1 MQQHF
6 YAFRNSFAAM
16 FVLLFVFTASIL
28 RGQTLYIGADN
39 GDWLTASN
47 WNNGVPASGN
57 NATIPGGKIVV
68 FNGSVTVDYNVDNFG
83 TLINAGTTTVSGAIS
98 SGGAFTNNAAATLTV
113 NTGGSVLFAGG
124 FANAG
129 TVTNRGTT
137 TVNTAPLSNAAT
149 GIINNEATWNQFIGV
164 TNDGIF
170 SNKAGTFSCPQA
182 FANNK
187 TVENLV
193 GATWVIDFGGTFT
206 NATGSTL
213 NNAGTFRNLSTFTNN
228 TTVTNTGVFQNNG
241 AHNCNGTFNN
251 NGSGRLESTS
261 TVNVAGRINNAATA
275 TIESGFR
282 FNILANGYT
291 SNAGTFINRDQID
304 IKTNGAFINETGA
317 SLTGQFGSSIL
328 NAGYFKVS
336 ANATVTKNGG
346 LTNSNL
352 VEIFGTYDAQ
362 AGSQI
367 NNSDSLCV
375 AVGGLLKSVNLIN
388 NSGVWISKGTTENN
402 SGSIWTNTGKIMVE
416 IGGRINNNFDL
427 INRPTGT
434 IVNNGTL
441 FNGVRLTNEGG
452 ITNNAYFVTI
462 AEVLNKTGATLTN
475 TEVLFLSEG
484 SLTNQGTFTNQ
495 KTTIISSCAVLSN
508 KVGATIGNTGR
519 IESQGIT
526 LQRGTL
532 TGNAV
537 VQQGGFVQTSASSNA
552 PSVCKPLVRAG
563 TDITGAAK
571 VDAAAVVAT
580 GSGLDSCLNIGY
592 FVDGLA
598 RRTYGCADVGR
609 TITNIPVKLVLRTGD
624 SLTCVTSVTVFDG
637 VGPIFNN
644 CPKDATVF
652 SVQDSAAYT
661 WPTITATDNCS
672 ANVSMTSSK
681 AAGSNFPIGT
691 SSVTVSARDTFNNIN
706 DCMFRVSVMRVFT
719 NPTCPATDNIAPVFT
734 NCPANQTLST
744 QNGSVAATWTTPSVS
759 DDCYPIVVQQNFNS
773 GQLFQVGTTTV
784 VYTARD
790 AKNNTST
797 CTFTITVNGPADICA
812 AGTDNIKPVIR
823 NCPANFFGVVNNAI
837 NGAVGVWRA
846 PSANDN
852 CGFVNLTTTATS
864 GQIFP
869 VGTSPVTYTA
879 TDARGNTSTCQFNV
893 LIAAASPCAGDVTPP
908 SLTCPANVTVN
919 TTNGSAV
926 ANWTAPA
933 PTDAC
938 GVVTLNSTHTS
949 GQIFTLGATVVNY
962 YASDRVGN
970 QSACGFIVNVVN
982 ACLSDTTRPTITNCP
997 ANITVVATNGTSATA
1012 TWTAPSVA
1020 DNCSGATLTSNFA
1033 SGATFGV
1040 GTTTVMYT
1048 ATDARG
1054 NQNTCTFTVTVNKSA
1069 VATCAGNIVLNPS
1082 FETNFNDWFT
1092 TDVTTVSIVNDVNS
1106 GAKAAR
1112 LCGDNKPILSK
1123 LTALLGGTYT
1133 ATAFAKITGAPTTA
1147 VVGIEFYDA
1156 AGVVLP
1162 TLRLTRAV
1170 TTTTYGAINF
1180 TFTKPTTASNFAFIV
1195 NKTGATGCLFV
1206 DDVCVTNP
1214 CTNDVTPPSFTG
1226 CPTNITINGTGT
1238 ATTGI
1243 ATWTAPVAT
1252 DNCSTPAVVS
1262 NFTSGQSFP
1271 IGATTVTYTATDS
1284 KGLTG
1289 TCSFTV
1295 TYVNACANDVTPP
1308 SFGTTCPTNRTGV
1321 STNGLCVAVNFTAPT
1336 ATDNCG
1342 TPSVSGTHAANF
1354 CFPIGTT
1361 AVTYTA
1367 VDTKNNRTT
1376 CSFTVT
1382 ITNGSTGGGGDCAA
1396 TSATGGIT
1404 REFFQLTSSSS
1415 PSPVIVP
1422 TTAPTTTT
1430 TLTSF
1435 VSPQNIADNYIQR
1448 VRGFL
1453 RPTVSGNYTFYIT
1466 GNDNSDLYI
1475 STSTNPAAKTRIA
1488 FINGF
1493 TSNTELTKYPSQKS
1507 ASVALVAGQNYYIEA
1522 VQQEGLNSDNLA
1534 VYWQVPTAP
1543 TAAPVIIPGANL
1555 VPFCTVDPCIA
1566 APSVGGTVSPASQ
1579 TIALSAAG
1587 VAPTRNTLSG
1597 YVGTIVRW
1605 EWQAPNSTV
1614 WNNWGGGGSASAP
1627 NNCCFNTV
1635 GTWKVRAFTKN
1646 GLCAE
1651 KVSSEGL
1658 IVVTATQ
1665 TPVSCSGNLINNF
1678 SFESD
1683 LTGFNNWGSTTITT
1697 TNARSG
1703 AKAAQIGLPSGGFGY
1718 NFHVTQGTAVS
1729 FTSWNKTSGT
1739 VTWAGLGITFY
1750 DAAWVKIPT
1759 VEVTGA
1765 IAATNFSQVSLSAI
1779 APVGAVNATVWAWKE
1794 GATGY
1799 MITDDWC
1806 LTTTPP
1812 AGFVPDPNKCYK
1824 IVNKVSGKVIDI
1836 SGAST
1841 LNGAVVHQW
1850 DYVGGQNQKF
1860 KFVNAGNGF
1869 YSIRAVHSNLPLDIQ
1884 TGSTTEGAYCV
1895 QRTLDGT
1902 GSQLFALPNV
1912 GGGFINL
1919 VNRTS
1924 GKALKIETTPGVNG
1938 TRLIPKTINAT
1949 YEHQKWQIIEV
1960 SCTAEPCTVAGSV
1973 QFERW
1978 NNYINTTWTLPVLI
1992 PAGNPTIS
2000 QTQGNTQGS
2009 WNAADNYMTRVRGY
2023 IKPQTTGVYCFNV
2036 TGDDNTELYLS
2047 PNSSAASMT
2056 RIASINGWTLEYE
2069 NGKFTSQTS
2078 ANITLTAG
2086 QLYYFEMR
2094 QVEGGGG
2101 DGWNIF
2107 WKTPTNATWQ
2117 IINSQFLARPCTN
2130 GVYAAT
2136 TNNVFT
2142 FMAKADVNQAQ
2153 LQWVSNGGLR
2163 NDYYEVE
2170 RVNELGDFEK
2180 IGTVNAATGKSEA
2193 TAFTFTD
2200 ANPLEGDNHY
2210 RIKTVEN
2217 TGTIQFSGIE
2227 TVSFAKNTEGVR
2239 LFPNPAND
2247 YVDIDL
2253 KKYNGIQVTISVYN
2267 QFGKLLQTAQI
2278 EKASNAPFHLEL
2290 GDVATGSYL
2299 IRVQPQGKREVTK
2312 KLQIAK

>member
-1 MQQHF
+1 M
-6 YAFRNSFAAM
+6 
-16 FVLLFVFTASIL
+16 
-28 RGQTLYIGADN
+28 YIGADN

-57 NATIPGGKIVV
+57 NATVPGGKIVV
-68 FNGSVTVDYNVDNFG
+68 FNGTVVIDYNVDNFG
-83 TLINAGTTTVSGAIS
+83 TLINAGTITVSGAIS
-98 SGGAFTNNAAATLTV
+98 SGGAFTNNVAATLTI
-113 NTGGSVLFAGG
+113 NAGGSVLVAGG

-137 TVNTAPLSNAAT
+137 TVNTTPLSNAAT
-149 GIINNEATWNQFIGV
+149 GVINNEATWNQFIGV
-164 TNDGIF
+164 TNEGIF

-187 TVENLV
+187 TAENLA
-193 GATWVIDFGGTFT
+193 GATWIVDFGGTFT
-206 NATGSTL
+206 NVTGSTL

-241 AHNCNGTFNN
+241 THNCNGTFNN

-261 TVNVAGRINNAATA
+261 TVNVVGRINNAATA
-275 TIESGFR
+275 TIESSFR
-282 FNILANGYT
+282 FNVLANGYT
-291 SNAGTFINRDQID
+291 SNTGTFINRDQID
-304 IKTNGAFINETGA
+304 IKTNGAFVNETGA

-367 NNSDSLCV
+367 NNSDTLCV
-375 AVGGLLKSVNLIN
+375 AVGGVLKSVNLIN

-416 IGGRINNNFDL
+416 IGGKINNNFDL

-462 AEVLNKTGATLTN
+462 AEILNKTGATLTN

-484 SLTNQGTFTNQ
+484 SLTNEGTFTNQ

-508 KVGATIGNTGR
+508 RVGATIGNTGR

-532 TGNAV
+532 TGNAI

-571 VDAAAVVAT
+571 VDAAAVVTT

-624 SLTCVTSVTVFDG
+624 SLTCVTSVEVFDG
-637 VGPIFNN
+637 VGPVFGN

-672 ANVSMTSSK
+672 ANVSITSSK
-681 AAGSNFPIGT
+681 AAGSNFPTGT
-691 SSVTVSARDTFNNIN
+691 TMVTVSARDTFNNIN

-719 NPTCPATDNIAPVFT
+719 NPTCPATDNTAPVFT

-790 AKNNTST
+790 SKNNTST

-837 NGAVGVWRA
+837 NGAVAVWRA

-852 CGFVNLTTTATS
+852 CGFVDLTTTATS

-869 VGTSPVTYTA
+869 VGTSAVIYTA
-879 TDARGNTSTCQFNV
+879 TDARGNTATCQFNV
-893 LIAAASPCAGDVTPP
+893 LVAAANPCAGDVTPP

-919 TTNGSAV
+919 TTNSSAV

-938 GVVTLNSTHTS
+938 GAVTLNSTHTS
-949 GQIFTLGATVVNY
+949 GQIFSLGATTVNY

-1012 TWTAPSVA
+1012 TWTAPSVS

-1033 SGATFGV
+1033 SGAAFGI
-1040 GTTTVMYT
+1040 GATTVVYT

-1054 NQNTCTFTVTVNKSA
+1054 NQNTCSFTVTVNKSA

-1082 FETNFNDWFT
+1082 FESDFTDWFT

-1112 LCGDNKPILSK
+1112 LCGDNKPVLSK
-1123 LTALLGGTYT
+1123 LTPLVGGTYT
-1133 ATAFAKITGAPTTA
+1133 ASVFAKISGAPTTA

-1162 TLRLTRAV
+1162 TLRITRAV
-1170 TTTTYGAINF
+1170 TATTYGATTF
-1180 TFTKPTTASNFAFIV
+1180 TFTKPATASNFAFIA
-1195 NKTGATGCLFV
+1195 NKTGTTGCLLV
-1206 DDVCVTNP
+1206 DDVCITNP
-1214 CTNDVTPPSFTG
+1214 CTNDVTPPTFTG
-1226 CPTNITINGTGT
+1226 CPANITVNGTGT

-1284 KGLTG
+1284 KGLIG

-1295 TYVNACANDVTPP
+1295 TFVNACANDATPP
-1308 SFGTTCPTNRTGV
+1308 SFGNTCPTNRTGA
-1321 STNGLCVAVNFTAPT
+1321 STNGLCVPVNFTAPT

-1342 TPSVSGTHAANF
+1342 TPSVSGTHTGDF

-1361 AVTYTA
+1361 TVTYTA
-1367 VDTKNNRTT
+1367 ADAKNNRAT

-1382 ITNGSTGGGGDCAA
+1382 ITNGSTGGGDCAA
-1396 TSATGGIT
+1396 ASATGGIT
-1404 REFFQLTSSSS
+1404 REFFQLTSSTFT
-1415 PSPVIVP
+1415 SPVIVP

-1435 VSPQNIADNYIQR
+1435 VSPQNIADNYVQR

-1493 TSNTELTKYPSQKS
+1493 TSNTDLTKYPSQKS

-1522 VQQEGLNSDNLA
+1522 VQQEGVNNDNLA
-1534 VYWQVPTAP
+1534 VYWQVPTSTTAQNLITNGNFSAGNTGFTSDFQLTTTGQGCGVGYYVLGANKGSFSWATECAAP
-1543 TAAPVIIPGANL
+1543 QGSSGGNRMYIDNAGDNAPNKKVWGQNVTVTPNTVYTFRVNAATIYNFNPARLFIQVNGVTISGVVTLPTTTCQWVSISSTWNSGTATSAHVAILNQNGDCSGNDFMIDDISFTSPATTGLSAPVIIPGANL
-1555 VPFCTVDPCIA
+1555 VPFCVPDPCIA
-1566 APSVGGTVSPASQ
+1566 APSVGGTISPASQ
-1579 TIALSAAG
+1579 SICFSATQN
-1587 VAPTRNTLSG
+1587 PTGIISTRHTLSG
-1597 YVGTIVRW
+1597 NVGTIVRW

-1627 NNCCFNTV
+1627 NTCCFATV
-1635 GTWKVRAFTKN
+1635 GTWKVRAITKN
-1646 GLCAE
+1646 GTCAE
-1651 KVSSEGL
+1651 VASSVGNV
-1658 IVVTATQ
+1658 VVTACPAPTCSGGLQ
-1665 TPVSCSGNLINNF
+1665 AVYFNNKTLSGTPVLTRIDPTINFDWGSGSPAASINVDNF
-1678 SFESD
+1678 SARW
-1683 LTGFNNWGSTTITT
+1683 TG
-1697 TNARSG
+1697 
-1703 AKAAQIGLPSGGFGY
+1703 QIS
-1718 NFHVTQGTAVS
+1718 
-1729 FTSWNKTSGT
+1729 
-1739 VTWAGLGITFY
+1739 
-1750 DAAWVKIPT
+1750 IPT
-1759 VEVTGA
+1759 TGTYTFT
-1765 IAATNFSQVSLSAI
+1765 ATADD
-1779 APVGAVNATVWAWKE
+1779 
-1794 GATGY
+1794 GY
-1799 MITDDWC
+1799 RLW
-1806 LTTTPP
+1806 
-1812 AGFVPDPNKCYK
+1812 
-1824 IVNKVSGKVIDI
+1824 
-1836 SGAST
+1836 
-1841 LNGAVVHQW
+1841 
-1850 DYVGGQNQKF
+1850 
-1860 KFVNAGNGF
+1860 
-1869 YSIRAVHSNLPLDIQ
+1869 
-1884 TGSTTEGAYCV
+1884 
-1895 QRTLDGT
+1895 
-1902 GSQLFALPNV
+1902 
-1912 GGGFINL
+1912 
-1919 VNRTS
+1919 
-1924 GKALKIETTPGVNG
+1924 VNG
-1938 TRLIPKTINAT
+1938 VILIDKWFDQPPTTYTAT
-1949 YEHQKWQIIEV
+1949 ANLTAGQSYDVRIEYYENGGV
-1960 SCTAEPCTVAGSV
+1960 ATAKLAWAYTGVATQPIPSTYLCPNPCSTAGSV

-1978 NNYINTTWTLPVLI
+1978 NNYTNTVWSLPVLV

-2000 QTQGNTQGS
+2000 QTQGNTQGV
-2009 WNAADNYMTRVRGY
+2009 WNVGDNYMTRVRGY
-2023 IKPQTTGVYCFNV
+2023 IKPQTTGVYSFNI

-2047 PNSSAASMT
+2047 PNSTAASMV
-2056 RIASINGWTLEYE
+2056 RVASINGWTLEYE
-2069 NGKFTSQTS
+2069 NNKFASQTS

-2086 QLYYFEMR
+2086 QLYYFEFR
-2094 QVEGGGG
+2094 QVEAGGG

-2117 IINSQFLARPCTN
+2117 IIQSQFLARPCTN
-2130 GVYAAT
+2130 NVYAAT

-2153 LQWVSNGGLR
+2153 LQWVSNGGLK

-2170 RVNELGDFEK
+2170 RVNELGNFEK
-2180 IGTVNAATGKSEA
+2180 IGTVNANTGKAEA
-2193 TAFTFTD
+2193 ESFNFAD
-2200 ANPLEGDNHY
+2200 VNPLEGDNHY

-2217 TGTIQFSGIE
+2217 NGTIQFSSVE

-2253 KKYNGIQVTISVYN
+2253 QKYNGLQVTITVYN
-2267 QFGKLLQTAQI
+2267 QFGKLIQTAQV
-2278 EKASNAPFHLEL
+2278 EKASTAPYHLEF
-2290 GDVATGSYL
+2290 GDVASGAYL
-2299 IRVQPQGKREVTK
+2299 IRVQAQGKREVMR